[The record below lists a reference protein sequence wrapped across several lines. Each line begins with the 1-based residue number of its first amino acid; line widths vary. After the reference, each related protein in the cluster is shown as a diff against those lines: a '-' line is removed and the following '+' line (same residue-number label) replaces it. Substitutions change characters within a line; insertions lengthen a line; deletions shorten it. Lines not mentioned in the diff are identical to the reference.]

1 MATTTK
7 EHLTDCAGTILADA
21 WEWAT
26 RSWAVGGDYTYEETE
41 NRKYTSF
48 SFDLYDTEDDSITL
62 LDADDPKWGEG
73 NGWHTWTGQWAV
85 ADKPLHIDAD
95 MVVDFIVKSCTDG
108 IDDSHLPDY
117 ARLYNYLKQ
126 VMRAI
131 YFGDDDPFEGRW
143 DAVQADALVQYI
155 LFGEIRYA

>member
-1 MATTTK
+1 MTTTTK

-62 LDADDPKWGEG
+62 LDADDPKWMD
-73 NGWHTWTGQWAV
+73 T
-85 ADKPLHIDAD
+85 
-95 MVVDFIVKSCTDG
+95 M
-108 IDDSHLPDY
+108 DY
-117 ARLYNYLKQ
+117 PRKKNKGLC
-126 VMRAI
+126 
-131 YFGDDDPFEGRW
+131 
-143 DAVQADALVQYI
+143 QAL
-155 LFGEIRYA
+155 